1 MLAAFSDVKNA
12 KRQLK
17 HNQEDIYKE
26 QRFLF
31 GEVKMIVT
39 TALPVQNT
47 STKIFRNIIL
57 ANNKIISVSYTHLTL
72 PTKA

>member
-12 KRQLK
+12 KHQLK

-57 ANNKIISVSYTHLTL
+57 LLAIFVHLL
-72 PTKA
+72 EPFSRK